1 MGAFRTSHSLCLAWY
16 QLGIAIPGQFPNP
29 AIRDWRGR
37 DPGAHCTSG
46 GARGQGARRPL
57 APMPKNTA
65 PLVST
70 VENIYGAPQKILMP
84 PGSKPWLRHCIA
96 HVITDSNP
104 GPTFSVPGFGIETL
118 LMPGSRRDYVTTQDH
133 K

>member
-1 MGAFRTSHSLCLAWY
+1 MGAFRTTHSLCLAWY
-16 QLGIAIPGQFPNP
+16 QLGIAIPGRFPNP
-29 AIRDWRGR
+29 GIRNWRGR

-70 VENIYGAPQKILMP
+70 VENIYGAPKKLSCPWVKTLAP
-84 PGSKPWLRHCIA
+84 PLHC
-96 HVITDSNP
+96 TCQWDSNP
-104 GPTFSVPGFGIETL
+104 GPTFSIPGFGIETL